1 MNEHITCAWH
11 LFSWRLLFLRLSLLL
26 TLTSSLTACGGGC
39 KSALRAWAKGTA
51 ARGGGGPH
59 WRLEVPRGELDEQ
72 LSGARERSKA
82 APWSPRS
89 PLKGLPMPDLSFRL
103 KRLDLEVSGRD
114 AAQLK
119 LTVGLYA
126 ERQELLT
133 LSLAGP
139 SPLELDAKRHT
150 LRLQVR
156 ADQFKK
162 ADLKLGEGS
171 KRALKAALTSW
182 LPAPMRPLV
191 PASEIKRAANELLK
205 QVGDEGYGALRE
217 HILAPLGTLVRLE
230 WGLPEVPIARVD
242 VALTPALWRL
252 DLYSTLWARG
262 LPAPTPMPSG
272 AGARLSVSGGWVAA
286 AANWAM
292 ERGDLPSRFSANGT
306 PSPRGPAI
314 AQLTWG
320 GGQGKKGGEGGGRP
334 LKVHLLADAA
344 ERKLCLYARVGVD
357 PDITLAGGALKVRAE
372 GGVEKVVGHPVAEL
386 AAELT
391 GLTER
396 SLAWHASTSLP
407 RSLKTPAG
415 SFSWSWLG
423 ARVVGDALEVS
434 LGLSPQPSVKK
445 GGV

>member
-1 MNEHITCAWH
+1 MINRHITGITGITGAWH
-11 LFSWRLLFLRLSLLL
+11 LFPLFLIFALTPSLI
-26 TLTSSLTACGGGC
+26 ACGGGC
-39 KSALRAWAKGTA
+39 KSALRAWEKGTA
-51 ARGGGGPH
+51 ERGGGGPH

-103 KRLDLEVSGRD
+103 KRLDLEVSARD

-133 LSLAGP
+133 LSLVGP
-139 SPLELDAKRHT
+139 SPLELDAKKHT
-150 LRLQVR
+150 MRLTVR

-171 KRALKAALTSW
+171 TRALKAAIAGW
-182 LPAPMRPLV
+182 LPGPMRALV
-191 PASEIKRAANELLK
+191 PASEIKRAAKELLK

-217 HILAPLGTLVRLE
+217 HILTPLGTLVRLE
-230 WGLPEVPIARVD
+230 WGLPKVPIARVD

-252 DLYSTLWARG
+252 DLYSTLKARG

-272 AGARLSVSGGWVAA
+272 TNARLSVSGGWVAA

-292 ERGDLPSRFSANGT
+292 ERGDLPSRFSAKGA

-314 AQLTWG
+314 ARLTWG
-320 GGQGKKGGEGGGRP
+320 GSGKGAQGADRP
-334 LKVHLLADAA
+334 LKVHFLADAA
-344 ERKLCLYARVGVD
+344 DIKLCLYARVGVD
-357 PDITLAGGALKVRAE
+357 PDLSVEGGALKVKVE
-372 GGVEKVVGHPVAEL
+372 GGVEKVVGNPVAEL
-386 AAELT
+386 AAEMS

-396 SLAWHASTSLP
+396 SLKWHASASLP
-407 RSLKTPAG
+407 RAIKTPAG
-415 SFSWSWLG
+415 SIGWSWLG
-423 ARVVGDALEVS
+423 ARVAGGALEVS
-434 LGLSPQPSVKK
+434 LGLRPSR
-445 GGV
+445 GPGS